1 MLIFAKINY
10 LSDFSL
16 IYISKTN
23 FSFLNNT
30 KPYEKLFT

>member
-16 IYISKTN
+16 IYIDNTN
-23 FSFLNNT
+23 FSFNNNK